1 MIAPVISGLKAS
13 MRDAPTPV
21 TVASRLPMAPLM
33 VSVDVAASTAA
44 SSKPSDMM
52 AWLNSS
58 AVISPLV
65 SASEKSPVYAPAS
78 CKAFWMIPDAPGMA
92 SRSWF
97 QFSVVSLPAP
107 AVWVM
112 TCETVEKVSEL
123 PPATALRL
131 PAACVSRSA
140 CAAASVDDMPNDMK
154 LDASAAVVL
163 RTSPRSYTVSSA
175 YFWVDCVSASMS
187 EVSKP
192 ANSSELANC
201 CAESEALAISPARSL
216 T

>member
-1 MIAPVISGLKAS
+1 
-13 MRDAPTPV
+13 
-21 TVASRLPMAPLM
+21 MAPLM

-44 SSKPSDMM
+44 SWKPSDMM
-52 AWLNSS
+52 AALNSS
-58 AVISPLV
+58 AVISPFAMA
-65 SASEKSPVYAPAS
+65 SAKSPVYAPAS
-78 CKAFWMIPDAPGMA
+78 CRAFCMMPDAPGMA